1 MTIDTHYMKHKID
14 LVRIFQEL
22 ALLNPR
28 LTLIEF

>member
-1 MTIDTHYMKHKID
+1 MTTGTHYMKHKID

-28 LTLIEF
+28 MTLVT